1 VGATGIVATTEP
13 GPIDLAASS
22 EGNFLYGETG
32 LTSTVDEYHVES
44 DGSLTKLGTVTGLP
58 PGIEG
63 IAAS

>member
-1 VGATGIVATTEP
+1 MATTEP

-22 EGNFLYGETG
+22 DGHFLYGETG
-32 LTSTVDEYHVES
+32 ITSTVDEYQLKS
-44 DGSLTKLGTVTGLP
+44 DGTLTKLSTVTGLP

>member
-1 VGATGIVATTEP
+1 MATTEP

-22 EGNFLYGETG
+22 DGSFLYGETG
-32 LTSTVDEYHVES
+32 LTSTVDEYQVES
-44 DGSLTKLGTVTGLP
+44 DGALTKLGTVTGLP